1 MKAIHYFLLLFV
13 LFTTPIFAQ
22 IEEEEE
28 DIVEIVSKVVRTVE
42 PSFRMIETPKIIDT
56 TIPVKTI
63 EYPLLNLKQENVVKV
78 DPILPANIKLSE
90 NKLSK
95 LYNGYVRLGI
105 GSPLMP
111 LGELF
116 YNNNRSKK
124 NVYGIELNY
133 LNSLTN
139 LEKTAPSKFDRTYL
153 NAYVGAIQT
162 KYSVRADI
170 LYKNYGLNR
179 YGSTYVKARPDSI
192 SQRYSDLGG
201 KIQFNSN
208 KKDSLKLNYA
218 LSFQLNNYKDQAN
231 AYTTSKWFGNENN
244 LSTIN
249 TFTYNFGREQFAMEL
264 NYLRNQFSYGEAD
277 KKLNTID
284 SAYSI
289 TNNIIT
295 IKPSITTFAFNNRLK
310 AQIGVDL
317 SASND
322 STTNYFVY
330 PMAEIKYALYD
341 NLFIPYVGVK
351 GGLKRN
357 TFQSLSTEN
366 PFMGSNPTLLNE
378 STPYSVYLGMR
389 GILTK
394 NIEFNGSANYSE
406 IRNRALFIRDTNAV
420 HANNN
425 QFSVVY
431 DTIQQLKI
439 EAALS
444 YHLVD
449 KVNIDFI
456 ARFFN
461 YQTKNQAYAW
471 NLPIYQ
477 FTLRGNYALKD
488 KFVFGVDFHGEGGR
502 KTRVFDVLESGG
514 EKNKQLYKELGFI
527 LDANVSVEYRYTK
540 RLSAFVWFN
549 NIAAQQYFRWYK
561 YPVQAFQLMG
571 GLTFKF

>member
-1 MKAIHYFLLLFV
+1 MKTIHYFLLLLV
-13 LFTTPIFAQ
+13 IFTTPVFAQ

-42 PSFRMIETPKIIDT
+42 PSFRMIEAPKIIDT

-63 EYPLLNLKQENVVKV
+63 QYPLLNLKQENVVKV
-78 DPILPANIKLSE
+78 DPILPANIKLAE

-124 NVYGIELNY
+124 NIYGIELNY

-162 KYSVRADI
+162 KHSVRADI
-170 LYKNYGLNR
+170 FYKNYGLNR

-192 SQRYSDLGG
+192 SQRYRNLGG
-201 KIQFNSN
+201 KIQFNST

-218 LSFQLNNYKDQAN
+218 LSLQFNNYKDQAN
-231 AYTTSKWFGNENN
+231 AYTTGDWNGNENN
-244 LSTIN
+244 LTSIN
-249 TFTYNFGREQFAMEL
+249 TFSYNFGREQFAIEL
-264 NYLRNQFSYGEAD
+264 NYLRNQFSYGDAG
-277 KKLNTID
+277 KKLIID
-284 SAYSI
+284 SAYAI
-289 TNNIIT
+289 TNNIVT

-310 AQIGVDL
+310 AQVGVDL
-317 SASND
+317 SASSD
-322 STTNYFVY
+322 STASYFVY
-330 PMAEIKYALYD
+330 PIAEIKYALYD

-378 STPYSVYLGMR
+378 STPYNVYLGMR
-389 GILTK
+389 GILSK
-394 NIEFNGSANYSE
+394 NIEFNGSANFAE

-439 EAALS
+439 EAAIS

-477 FTLRGNYALKD
+477 FTLRGNYAIKE
-488 KFVFGVDFHGEGGR
+488 KFVFGLDFHGEGGR
-502 KTRVFDVLESGG
+502 KTRVFEVLESEG

-527 LDANVSVEYRYTK
+527 LDANVSLEYRYTK
-540 RLSAFVWFN
+540 RLSAFVWLN
-549 NIAAQQYFRWYK
+549 NVAAQQYFRWYK
-561 YPVQAFQLMG
+561 YPVQAFQVMG